1 MSYDYTK
8 VSMDNIIKLGTEYL
22 DSCLSRGKM
31 PTLVGMLNHID
42 YYERNVANLDEIN
55 EILNQR
61 PAVFFQR
68 TDKGIVFN
76 STGGER
82 TLTVEDMNQG
92 IVDYQN
98 DFDRRY
104 KELQARKQAIA
115 GSEPNTGN

>member
-8 VSMDNIIKLGTEYL
+8 ASMDHIIKLGTEYL
-22 DSCLSRGKM
+22 DYHFSRGET

-42 YYERNVANLDEIN
+42 YYERNVANLDEVN

-61 PAVFFQR
+61 PAVFFER
-68 TDKGIVFN
+68 TDKEIVFN

-82 TLTVEDMNQG
+82 TLTVEDLNQG

-115 GSEPNTGN
+115 GPEQKTGN

>member
-1 MSYDYTK
+1 MNFDYDKITMGHL
-8 VSMDNIIKLGTEYL
+8 VKLGTEYL
-22 DSCLSRGKM
+22 DNHFSRGEN

-42 YYERNVANLDEIN
+42 YYERNVANLDEVN

-104 KELQARKQAIA
+104 KERQARKHTIA
-115 GSEPNTGN
+115 GPEPKTGN